1 MNMKRDSLGCPFFRF
16 AMKKNY
22 LLLLG
27 CLILLASCG
36 AQRGIAASDGR
47 SKGPDDPSGFVTLT
61 DVIPDVILEI
71 RYYST
76 FNFVGT
82 RVDGYEEPVA
92 LITREAAQ
100 ALKGVSDEMIAR
112 GYRLKIWDTYR
123 PQMAV
128 DHFCRWGENVTDT
141 LTKRWFYPYLDKDVV
156 FERGYIARRSGHSRG
171 SVVDLT
177 LVDMKTGRD
186 IDMGYGFDWFG
197 EESHPAFRGNLTE
210 EQIANRMLLRDVMIR
225 HGFKPIT
232 EEWWHFVLKNEPYPN
247 TYFTFP
253 VRTLP
258 LKQ

>member
-1 MNMKRDSLGCPFFRF
+1 MK
-16 AMKKNY
+16 
-22 LLLLG
+22 LLQPSI
-27 CLILLASCG
+27 ILAAILVFSISSCG
-36 AQRGIAASDGR
+36 TQHKLAAGEGR
-47 SKGPDDPSGFVTLT
+47 SVDAADPSGFVVLT
-61 DVIPDVILEI
+61 DVVPDVILEI

-92 LITREAAQ
+92 LITREAAV
-100 ALKGVSDEMIAR
+100 ALKGVSDEMMAR

-128 DHFCRWGENVTDT
+128 DHFCRWGENVADT

-156 FERGYIARRSGHSRG
+156 FEEGYIARRSGHSRG

-186 IDMGYGFDWFG
+186 VDMGYGFDWFG
-197 EESHPAFRGNLTE
+197 IESHPDHTEGLTP
-210 EQIANRMLLRDVMIR
+210 EQIANRMLLRDVMVR
-225 HGFKPIT
+225 HGFKPIA
-232 EEWWHFVLKNEPYPN
+232 EEWWHFLLENEPYPD

-253 VRTLP
+253 VRTLRP
-258 LKQ
+258 ER